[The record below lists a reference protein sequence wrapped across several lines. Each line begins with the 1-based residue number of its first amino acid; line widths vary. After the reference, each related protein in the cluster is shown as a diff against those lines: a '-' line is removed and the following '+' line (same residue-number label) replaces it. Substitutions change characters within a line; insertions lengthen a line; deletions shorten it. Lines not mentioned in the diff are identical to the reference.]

1 MRWRT
6 KQQSKHL
13 VLQERNAHAGT
24 PSHWP
29 PKCPKCGESPPER
42 RLARVFPAAHTQQA
56 RDSYP
61 LATCPRLPTSRLLT
75 EPGGPK
81 PGPVPSAQCPG
92 LVLALLGRRRGR
104 KGAARLWVI
113 WGSLNPRWEGRSP
126 LSPRRSSPRIHR
138 QGGALAASS
147 GPTLGFYER
156 QRQRQA
162 TGG

>member
-1 MRWRT
+1 MDGRSGHPYVRSRRQDGLQPSFRPRPTSPAPQLSASRSLTMRWRT

-29 PKCPKCGESPPER
+29 PKCPKCGESPPAR

-61 LATCPRLPTSRLLT
+61 LAACPRLPTSRLLT

-81 PGPVPSAQCPG
+81 PGPVPSAQGSCWPCWVVGVGARAQPG
-92 LVLALLGRRRGR
+92 YGLY
-104 KGAARLWVI
+104 GAR
-113 WGSLNPRWEGRSP
+113 
-126 LSPRRSSPRIHR
+126 
-138 QGGALAASS
+138 
-147 GPTLGFYER
+147 
-156 QRQRQA
+156 
-162 TGG
+162 

>member
-29 PKCPKCGESPPER
+29 QKCPKCGESPPAR
-42 RLARVFPAAHTQQA
+42 RIARVFPAAHTQQA
-56 RDSYP
+56 KDCYP
-61 LATCPRLPTSRLLT
+61 LAGCPRLPTRLGGFSRSL
-75 EPGGPK
+75 GARNQ
-81 PGPVPSAQCPG
+81 VPSAQGSCWPCWVVGVGARAQPG
-92 LVLALLGRRRGR
+92 YGFWVLGYRALTPCHHGG
-104 KGAARLWVI
+104 VQ
-113 WGSLNPRWEGRSP
+113 
-126 LSPRRSSPRIHR
+126 PRIHR

-147 GPTLGFYER
+147 GPTLGFLER

>member
-29 PKCPKCGESPPER
+29 PKCPKCGESPPAR
-42 RLARVFPAAHTQQA
+42 RIARVFPAAHTQQPRIPILLRLALDFRLGGFSRSLGA
-56 RDSYP
+56 RNQGQCS
-61 LATCPRLPTSRLLT
+61 
-75 EPGGPK
+75 
-81 PGPVPSAQCPG
+81 VPSAQCPG

-104 KGAARLWVI
+104 KGAARLWVM
-113 WGSLNPRWEGRSP
+113 GYGLRGAHP